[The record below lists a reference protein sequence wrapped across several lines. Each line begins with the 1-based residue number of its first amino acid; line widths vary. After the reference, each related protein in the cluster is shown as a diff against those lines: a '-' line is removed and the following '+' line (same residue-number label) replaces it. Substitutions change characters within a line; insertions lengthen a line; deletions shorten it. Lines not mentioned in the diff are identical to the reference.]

1 MDHGPPA
8 DRKNGRLYVLRLYV
22 SAGHYKRG
30 HRTEPPLGKYYTM
43 LRPTAD
49 VYFGQIW
56 LCRHIRLQNISLNV
70 HT

>member
-1 MDHGPPA
+1 MVRRPTGKTAASTYYDYTFQRGT
-8 DRKNGRLYVLRLYV
+8 
-22 SAGHYKRG
+22 KRG
-30 HRTEPPLGKYYTM
+30 HRTEPPIGKYYTM